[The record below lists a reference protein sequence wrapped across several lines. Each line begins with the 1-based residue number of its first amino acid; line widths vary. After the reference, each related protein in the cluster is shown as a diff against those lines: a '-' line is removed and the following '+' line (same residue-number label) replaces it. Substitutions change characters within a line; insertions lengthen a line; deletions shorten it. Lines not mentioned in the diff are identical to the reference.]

1 MLPMQLPNSKLS
13 DRQAWVCV
21 IDPALAL
28 SPYGITLIKQ
38 LGKVMEVWIGRELWH
53 ILENSALYIQRPEL
67 IAPRGLHTPSAPQQ
81 ERKVLE
87 ETLCALRAWEKF
99 RLETDLAGLNLF
111 WIGDS
116 RRESFLPKDRDLE
129 ILDRWEA
136 IASMLDA
143 QPNQVNI
150 KDYILPLAF
159 RDAIS
164 LAASLEDAFIL
175 TCQLPTDTDKNSAPE
190 ICSAFET
197 WSIPCENL
205 TSQNAIVA
213 MERDAFRQVLIYT
226 NSAKVVWS
234 GVRLAVLHV
243 LMPVAL
249 SSQKLSDQTLST
261 SFPRFRKPLNTPY
274 LYNNLLTEVR
284 GFWYSI

>member
-1 MLPMQLPNSKLS
+1 MQLPNSKLS

-67 IAPRGLHTPSAPQQ
+67 IAPRGLHTASTPQQ

-87 ETLCALRAWEKF
+87 ETLCALKAWEKF
-99 RLETDLAGLNLF
+99 RLETDLVGLNLF

-136 IASMLDA
+136 IASILDA

-159 RDAIS
+159 RDAIA

-197 WSIPCENL
+197 WSISCENL

-261 SFPRFRKPLNTPY
+261 SFLRFRKPLNTPY
-274 LYNNLLTEVR
+274 LHNNLLTEFR